1 MLRRVGARL
10 QQAIAQP
17 KGQALILLYHRV
29 AEGTLDPWRL
39 CVTPEHFAQQ
49 IAVLRERCQP
59 IALDELVD
67 GVANGSLPPRSVAV
81 TFDDGYADNVT
92 RAQPLLERNAV
103 PATIFL
109 ATGYLGTDRA
119 FWWDELATILLE
131 PGILPAEL
139 SLYVRG
145 MYHHWHLGNLATY
158 SMRDFQRYQRWRA
171 WEIPPT
177 TRHALYF
184 ALWVL
189 FRSLPATE
197 RDDVLNA
204 VRAWATAT
212 HPPNPDSLPL
222 SRAAVAERG
231 DSMIRFGGHSVSHPS
246 LATLPIAAQRD
257 EVVASRVQLEHV
269 LGHQVT
275 AFSYPFG
282 KERDYSMDTA
292 TIVREA
298 GFTCACTG
306 VEQGV
311 RRSQDRYRLPRVQ
324 VPDVDGTVFARWLS
338 RWLT

>member
-1 MLRRVGARL
+1 M
-10 QQAIAQP
+10 
-17 KGQALILLYHRV
+17 
-29 AEGTLDPWRL
+29 
-39 CVTPEHFAQQ
+39 
-49 IAVLRERCQP
+49 LRERCQP

-67 GVANGSLPPRSVAV
+67 SVANGSLPPRSVAV

-92 RAQPLLERNAV
+92 RAQPLLEQNAV

-131 PGILPAEL
+131 PGFLPAEL
-139 SLYVRG
+139 SLSFAVCITTG
-145 MYHHWHLGNLATY
+145 TSGNSATY
-158 SMRDFQRYQRWRA
+158 SMRDFQRHRRWRA
-171 WEIPPT
+171 WETPPT

-204 VRAWATAT
+204 VRAWAIAA
-212 HPPNPDSLPL
+212 HPPNLDSLPL
-222 SRAAVAERG
+222 SRAATAARG

-246 LATLPIAAQRD
+246 LAMLPIAAQRD
-257 EVVASRVQLEHV
+257 EVMACRVQLEHV

-282 KERDYSMDTA
+282 KERDYSLDTA

-306 VEQGV
+306 VERGV
-311 RRSQDRYRLPRVQ
+311 RRSQDASVAT
-324 VPDVDGTVFARWLS
+324 GS
-338 RWLT
+338 GS